1 MRVIKGEMR
10 GAKSGG
16 GVTLLRRI
24 STETVAH
31 SFNSGELLRQPG
43 GTVWREGRGKR
54 RGGCRGLIGTV
65 RRRNGSGVNRY

>member
-43 GTVWREGRGKR
+43 GTVWRGGRGNR
-54 RGGCRGLIGTV
+54 RGERGHFIGAGAV
-65 RRRNGSGVNRY
+65 KKQQGN

>member
-43 GTVWREGRGKR
+43 SAILGERRVRMEREMWGSYRRGRGA
-54 RGGCRGLIGTV
+54 V
-65 RRRNGSGVNRY
+65 SAAD